1 MSTKLQFSSGIEKFA
16 QAAAVLLKFEESR
29 EMDRVRLLKLLY
41 IADRESIAQTG
52 EPILGTKLV
61 AMKWGP
67 LHSKVLDLING
78 VGAPE
83 EEAVWSSYFENEN
96 YKVKLECD
104 PGNDEL
110 SPFEINLLN
119 EISQKYAFVDDWDL
133 VEATHKFQEYEK
145 NYADESSS
153 PIPYEDIFRAVGRDD
168 WIDEASKEARAQ
180 EVFNEFFD
188 K

>member
-1 MSTKLQFSSGIEKFA
+1 
-16 QAAAVLLKFEESR
+16 VLLKFEESR

-83 EEAVWSSYFENEN
+83 EEAVW
-96 YKVKLECD
+96 
-104 PGNDEL
+104 
-110 SPFEINLLN
+110 
-119 EISQKYAFVDDWDL
+119 
-133 VEATHKFQEYEK
+133 
-145 NYADESSS
+145 
-153 PIPYEDIFRAVGRDD
+153 
-168 WIDEASKEARAQ
+168 
-180 EVFNEFFD
+180 
-188 K
+188 